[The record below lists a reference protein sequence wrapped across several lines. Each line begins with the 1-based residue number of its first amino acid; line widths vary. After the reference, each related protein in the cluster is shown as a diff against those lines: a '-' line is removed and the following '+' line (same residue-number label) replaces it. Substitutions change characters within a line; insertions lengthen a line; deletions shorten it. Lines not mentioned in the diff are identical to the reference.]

1 MKIRVRFAPSPTG
14 PLHIGG
20 LRTALFNYLIA
31 KKSGGKFILRIED
44 TDSKRTVDGAEKHI
58 IDSLEWL
65 GLDFDEG
72 PIRQSNRSKLYK
84 KQVDKLLKQGN
95 AYYAFDSQEDLDGAR
110 EAGGKDFKYNVKT
123 RMGLNNSFTVS
134 EQEIKKRVKVINDPA
149 AIRNVSEKLFSTKYQ
164 KFMPD
169 TIFSQNIDE
178 IRKFFKKHKKVI
190 VKPINSYSGNNIHL
204 FTKFNLKFFQKFIKK
219 HNHIMCQKYLPKI
232 KEGDKRVFLI
242 NGKVRGAI
250 SRIPKKGSFLSNL
263 SKGAKPINVKLTNK
277 EMKISKLISKDLKKD
292 KIFFA
297 GIDFIDEQLNGDINV
312 TSPTGLKTFYDLS
325 KINLAS
331 TFWKELKA

>member
-1 MKIRVRFAPSPTG
+1 MTNKIIAIQGNHPSKLN
-14 PLHIGG
+14 PLTDTSIFLAHEIQKK
-20 LRTALFNYLIA
+20 NYKIFYYDPKDLSIINFKVIA
-31 KKSGGKFILRIED
+31 KGFFVKFDYRKKKFFEIL
-44 TDSKRTVDGAEKHI
+44 KKQK
-58 IDSLEWL
+58 LEL
-65 GLDFDEG
+65 VKCKYLL
-72 PIRQSNRSKLYK
+72 IRQDPPFNLEYICSTLIL
-84 KQVDKLLKQGN
+84 DK
-95 AYYAFDSQEDLDGAR
+95 
-110 EAGGKDFKYNVKT
+110 
-123 RMGLNNSFTVS
+123 
-134 EQEIKKRVKVINDPA
+134 IKKRVKVINDPT

-190 VKPINSYSGNNIHL
+190 VKPINSYSGNNIYL
-204 FTKFNLKFFQKFIKK
+204 LIKFNLKFFQKFFKK
-219 HNHIMCQKYLPKI
+219 HSHIMCQKYLPKI

-242 NGKVRGAI
+242 NGKVCGAI

-263 SKGAKPINVKLTNK
+263 SKGAKPINVKLTTK
-277 EMKISKLISKDLKKD
+277 EMKISKLISIDLKKD

-325 KINLAS
+325 KVNLAS